1 MVPDMEAAGSTGV
14 LSSSADDGVNNPEI
28 EVEQTQNATS
38 TAKRRRGRNPE
49 DKEYRSLKR

>member
-1 MVPDMEAAGSTGV
+1 MVPDMEAAGSTGI

-28 EVEQTQNATS
+28 DQTQNGISA
-38 TAKRRRGRNPE
+38 AKRRRGRNPV

>member
-14 LSSSADDGVNNPEI
+14 LSSSADDGVNNPET
-28 EVEQTQNATS
+28 EQTQNETS
-38 TAKRRRGRNPE
+38 NAKRRRGRNPE

>member
-28 EVEQTQNATS
+28 EQTQNATS

-49 DKEYRSLKR
+49 DKEYRRLKR